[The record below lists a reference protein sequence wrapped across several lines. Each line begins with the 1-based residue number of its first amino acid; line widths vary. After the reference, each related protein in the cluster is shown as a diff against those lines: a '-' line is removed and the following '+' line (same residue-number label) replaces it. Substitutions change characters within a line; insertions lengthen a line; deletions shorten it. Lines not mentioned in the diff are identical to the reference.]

1 MSGHSKWATTK
12 HKKAAIDA
20 KRGQVFTKLIKEIT
34 ACARAGGGNI
44 ESNASLRAA
53 IAKARESNMPA
64 DNVERAV
71 KRGTGELP
79 GVTYEQLTY
88 EGYGPAGVAILV
100 DSLTD
105 NKNRTSSELRSIF
118 SKKGGN
124 LAGSGSV
131 SWIFQKKGY
140 ILVEKSAID
149 EDTLMTITLDAGAED
164 IKSEGEDTFE
174 VITSLAG
181 FEAVKKALGE
191 RNIPIKIAELTMI
204 PSNTVKLAGND
215 AKQVLSLVD
224 SLEEH
229 EDVQNVY
236 ANFDIPDEVI
246 KEAADQK

>member
-34 ACARAGGGNI
+34 ACARAGGGNT

-79 GVTYEQLTY
+79 GVIYEQITY
-88 EGYGPAGVAILV
+88 EGYGPGGVAILI
-100 DSLTD
+100 DTLTD
-105 NKNRTSSELRSIF
+105 NKNRAASEIRSIL

-131 SWIFQKKGY
+131 ARIFQKKGY
-140 ILVEKSAID
+140 FLIEKSVID
-149 EDTLMTITLDAGAED
+149 EDTLMAVVLDAGAED
-164 IKSEGEDTFE
+164 LKVEDDGYEVTTTLANFE
-174 VITSLAG
+174 T
-181 FEAVKKALGE
+181 VKKALADKK
-191 RNIPIKIAELTMI
+191 IPTKSAELTMI
-204 PSNTVKLAGND
+204 PSNTTKVSGND
-215 AKQVLSLVD
+215 AKQLLALVD
-224 SLEEH
+224 ALEEH

-246 KEAADQK
+246 KEAADQ

>member
-34 ACARAGGGNI
+34 ACARAGGGNT

-79 GVTYEQLTY
+79 GVIYEQITY
-88 EGYGPAGVAILV
+88 EGYGPGGVAILI
-100 DSLTD
+100 DTLTD
-105 NKNRTSSELRSIF
+105 NKNRTASEIRSIL

-124 LAGSGSV
+124 LAGAGSV
-131 SWIFQKKGY
+131 ARIFQKKGY
-140 ILVEKSAID
+140 FLIEKSVID
-149 EDTLMTITLDAGAED
+149 EDTLMAVVLDVGAED
-164 IKSEGEDTFE
+164 LKAEDDGYE
-174 VITSLAG
+174 VTTPPAN
-181 FEAVKKALGE
+181 FEAVKKALADKK
-191 RNIPIKIAELTMI
+191 IPTKSAELTMI
-204 PSNTVKLAGND
+204 PSNTIKVSGSD
-215 AKQVLSLVD
+215 AKQLLALVD

-246 KEAADQK
+246 KEAADQQ